1 MLALNMATEQENSLQ
16 EKAKEQ
22 LCTFLAECN
31 IRDFSGKRILEIG
44 FKNGMFLDECHK
56 AGLIPTGLDVVKAYY
71 DTVRSQFPHLEA
83 ILYDGGMFPVPD
95 ASFDFVVSFQVLEH
109 VRSIEHIFGE
119 SIRVLKS
126 GGIMYHTFPNY
137 FSFYE
142 GHYMVLWFPFLNRS
156 LGRIYL
162 RILGRDTAQF
172 ENINLVKPRDAVRA
186 LNLHKDRIKVL
197 SLGRAEF
204 INKFNRRQIN
214 KVNQKFLR
222 AVLKGVLAIPLLKK
236 GLLNLIARANLYYP
250 ITVIAQRL

>member
-1 MLALNMATEQENSLQ
+1 MTAEEGKKLR

-22 LCTFLAECN
+22 LGTFLAECN
-31 IRDFSGKRILEIG
+31 IRDFSGRRILEIG
-44 FKNGMFLDECHK
+44 FKNGLFLDECHK
-56 AGLIPTGLDVVKAYY
+56 AGLIPAGLDVAKAYY
-71 DTVRSQFPHLEA
+71 DAVRSQFPHLEA
-83 ILYDGGMFPVPD
+83 LLYDGGTFPVPD

-109 VRSIEHIFGE
+109 VRSIEHIFSE
-119 SIRVLKS
+119 SIRVLKP
-126 GGIMYHTFPNY
+126 GGIMYHVFPNY

-142 GHYMVLWFPFLNRS
+142 GHYTVPWFPFLNRS

-172 ENINLVKPRDAVRA
+172 ENINLVKPRAVVRA
-186 LNLHKDRIKVL
+186 LNLHKDGIKVL

-204 INKFNRRQIN
+204 INKFNRRQID
-214 KVNQKFLR
+214 KINQKFMR
-222 AVLKGVLAIPLLKK
+222 TVLKGVLAIPLLKK